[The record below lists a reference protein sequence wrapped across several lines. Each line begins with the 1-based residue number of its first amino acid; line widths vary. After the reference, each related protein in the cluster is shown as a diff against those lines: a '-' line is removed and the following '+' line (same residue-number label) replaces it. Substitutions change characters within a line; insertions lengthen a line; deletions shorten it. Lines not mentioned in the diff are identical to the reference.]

1 MKWPKAIKVYTDGAC
16 RGNPGPSS
24 IGVSF
29 TTTKDE
35 EFFSLSEAIGT
46 QTNNFAEYT
55 AMVRALE
62 TAVENKVEK
71 VWVRTDSQLMVR
83 QLSGEYKVK
92 SDSIK
97 DLHAQASKL
106 LEKFETVRIEHIPR
120 EQNKRAD
127 ELANQALDKQFK
139 GAKLFSYDED
149 FDS

>member
-29 TTTKDE
+29 TSTKDE
-35 EFFSLSEAIGT
+35 EFFTLSEAIGT
-46 QTNNFAEYT
+46 QTNNFAEYM
-55 AMVRALE
+55 ALVKALRVALE
-62 TAVENKVEK
+62 HKVEK
-71 VWVRTDSQLMVR
+71 IWVRTDSQLMVR
-83 QLSGEYKVK
+83 QLLGEYKVK

-97 DLHAQASKL
+97 DLHGEASSMLK
-106 LEKFETVRIEHIPR
+106 KFLTVRIEHVPR
-120 EQNKRAD
+120 EENKRAD
-127 ELANQALDKQFK
+127 ELANQALDNQFK

>member
-1 MKWPKAIKVYTDGAC
+1 MKWPKTVKIYTDGAS
-16 RGNPGPSS
+16 RGNPGPAS

-29 TTTKDE
+29 ATTQDE
-35 EFFSLSEAIGT
+35 EIFTLSEAIGD

-55 AMVRALE
+55 ALVRGLQVAK
-62 TAVENKVEK
+62 ENKAEN

-83 QLSGEYKVK
+83 QISGEYKVK

-97 DLHAQASKL
+97 GLHAEAIEL
-106 LEKFETVRIEHIPR
+106 LKIFEKVRIEHIPR

-127 ELANQALDKQFK
+127 ELANQALDNQFR
-139 GAKLFSYDED
+139 GAKLFNYDED